1 MVAKEE
7 YIMNN
12 DFPRLPHLNNFTVT
26 NLFFANHPIV
36 AINRYMEWR
45 MNNSNIRLI
54 VDASKN

>member
-26 NLFFANHPIV
+26 NLFFANHSNV
-36 AINRYMEWR
+36 AINRHGMTDE
-45 MNNSNIRLI
+45 
-54 VDASKN
+54 